1 MSLEDHEKRPNGIV
15 DLQCLEMTPAEADA
29 GLRLSRTAR
38 WNQTRE
44 DWSFM
49 LRNGT
54 GVGFRTEAG
63 VWVASMIILPLGQEY
78 GWISMVLT
86 DPDWRRRGL
95 AKRLMAIGLE
105 RLHKRDLT
113 ASLDATPQGETVYRG
128 IGFKGRI
135 SLARWVVEP
144 IGGTV
149 EQNTANESLIRAVR
163 KEDLD
168 RLATWDKGHSGCDR
182 KAVLNHLFASRPEL
196 ALLKET
202 ASGDIAGFI
211 MGRRGERFT
220 QLGPLVAL
228 DQNIAMRLLL
238 AALKIVDG
246 PVYLDAFDKHQPH
259 LGDETGTSWKLE
271 RRFSRMIHEGNP
283 APGNPDMLFLAA
295 GPELG

>member
-1 MSLEDHEKRPNGIV
+1 MKPEDHDERPKGTV
-15 DLQCLEMTPAEADA
+15 DLQCLEMTPGEAVA
-29 GLRLSRTAR
+29 GLRLSRIAG
-38 WNQTRE
+38 WNQTLE

-63 VWVASMIILPLGQEY
+63 IWVASMVILPLGQEY

-95 AKRLMAIGLE
+95 AKRLMAIGLD
-105 RLHKRDLT
+105 RLLKRDLT
-113 ASLDATPQGETVYRG
+113 ASLDATPQGERVYRG
-128 IGFKGRI
+128 IGFKGRT

-144 IGGTV
+144 SGGTV
-149 EQNTANESLIRAVR
+149 ECKSADETLIRSIR

-182 KAVLNHLFASRPEL
+182 KVVLKHLFASRPEL
-196 ALLKET
+196 ALLEET
-202 ASGDIAGFI
+202 AAGDLAGFI
-211 MGRRGERFT
+211 MGRRGERFA
-220 QLGPLVAL
+220 QLGPLVAMHQ
-228 DQNIAMRLLL
+228 DTAMQLFL

-246 PVYLDAFDKHQPH
+246 PVYVDAFDNHQPH
-259 LGDETGTSWKLE
+259 LGDETSASWKLE
-271 RRFSRMIHEGNP
+271 RRFTRMVHWGNS
-283 APGNPDMLFLAA
+283 APGDPDMLFLAA